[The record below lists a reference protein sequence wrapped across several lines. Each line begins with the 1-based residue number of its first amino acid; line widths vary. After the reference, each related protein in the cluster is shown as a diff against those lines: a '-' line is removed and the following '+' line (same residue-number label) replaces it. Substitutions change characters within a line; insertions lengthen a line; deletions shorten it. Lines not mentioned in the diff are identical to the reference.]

1 MFSQAQPDHYAV
13 WCWWWNTW
21 WCESESSH
29 QMSTAVIIWFNCSW
43 WESLLIEVFE
53 CTITVENVAGN
64 LLFFFFFVFFL
75 CCHACETEDVCV
87 SDLAFWTDRILFA
100 MFWLAEAAQMK
111 RDLFCYWCWCNQRQ
125 VSLGTGPKWLTL
137 MLCGIALQDYVD
149 DCNRSVL

>member
-21 WCESESSH
+21 WCESIQPSNVNRCNYLIQLQLVGISPH
-29 QMSTAVIIWFNCSW
+29 WSIWMHHYRWKCG
-43 WESLLIEVFE
+43 WES
-53 CTITVENVAGN
+53 A
-64 LLFFFFFVFFL
+64 FFFFFFFFL
-75 CCHACETEDVCV
+75 CCHACETEDVRV
-87 SDLAFWTDRILFA
+87 SDLAFWTDRILFV

-111 RDLFCYWCWCNQRQ
+111 QDLFCYWCWCNQHQ